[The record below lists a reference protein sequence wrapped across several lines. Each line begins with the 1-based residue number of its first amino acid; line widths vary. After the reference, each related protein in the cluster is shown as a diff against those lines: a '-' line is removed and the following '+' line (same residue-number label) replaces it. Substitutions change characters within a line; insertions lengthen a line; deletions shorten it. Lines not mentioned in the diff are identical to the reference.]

1 MDKKSCNI
9 KKKPTILISS
19 NDENTNESQIEK
31 EELTLKHVYSV
42 KNLKT
47 SSTHFDFDPNNIV
60 VIASTRKQ
68 KKL

>member
-9 KKKPTILISS
+9 KKKSTILISS

-42 KNLKT
+42 KNLKI
-47 SSTHFDFDPNNIV
+47 SSTHFDFDPNNIAA
-60 VIASTRKQ
+60 IASTRKQ